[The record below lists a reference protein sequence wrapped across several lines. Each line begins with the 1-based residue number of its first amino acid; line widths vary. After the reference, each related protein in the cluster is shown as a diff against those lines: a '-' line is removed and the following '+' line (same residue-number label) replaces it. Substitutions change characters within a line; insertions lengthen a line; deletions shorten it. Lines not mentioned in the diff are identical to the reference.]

1 MNGQLPSRLS
11 LVSRREYQI
20 YPSRTCD
27 SSRDHDVTML
37 DISDDGQD
45 VTRSHQELRRTHR
58 TCFASRGGCRN
69 SMRELD
75 DDQRTY
81 ASHGC
86 RYQGFFISMRDP
98 SVKCQGD
105 TKNEKE

>member
-1 MNGQLPSRLS
+1 MVSGQVGCLWSVEGNMKYLRDC
-11 LVSRREYQI
+11 
-20 YPSRTCD
+20 TCD

-37 DISDDGQD
+37 DISDDGHYNPFSSRM
-45 VTRSHQELRRTHR
+45 TPHTELAWPRV
-58 TCFASRGGCRN
+58 AVRN
-69 SMRELD
+69 SVRELD
-75 DDQRTY
+75 DDQRTD